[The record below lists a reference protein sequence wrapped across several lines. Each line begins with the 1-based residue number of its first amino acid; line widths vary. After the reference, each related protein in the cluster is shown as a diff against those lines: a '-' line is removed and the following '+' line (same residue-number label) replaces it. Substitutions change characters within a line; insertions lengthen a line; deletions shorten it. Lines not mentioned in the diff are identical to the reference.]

1 VSQRRS
7 HGGNEFSISF
17 FMFLIDEMFG
27 LVSFVDEHAFGD
39 LKSFRELALRAS
51 QLSLMTLSTA
61 ESTAKPQND
70 NKAN

>member
-1 VSQRRS
+1 
-7 HGGNEFSISF
+7 
-17 FMFLIDEMFG
+17 MFLIDEMFK